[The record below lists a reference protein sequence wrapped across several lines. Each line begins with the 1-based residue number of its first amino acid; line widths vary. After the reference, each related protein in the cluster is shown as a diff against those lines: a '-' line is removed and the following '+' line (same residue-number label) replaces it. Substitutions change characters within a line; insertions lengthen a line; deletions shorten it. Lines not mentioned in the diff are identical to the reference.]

1 MTRFIIEGGIPLK
14 GEVIIRGAKNSG
26 FKLLIS
32 SMFSDNTCMISN
44 LTKAGETKIALSVIK
59 YLGGKYEFI
68 GDHSVQINSRHLQK
82 YTLPQGVGKESRAST
97 MFAPALLYR
106 FGEANL
112 PWPGGDKIGNRPL
125 DRHLEGFRSF
135 GVKVEEGEKEIKFKV
150 DKKVKGCHYKFSKPT
165 HTGTDTM
172 IMMASWA
179 EGETIL
185 ENTAQEPEV
194 DDLIDFMN
202 KMGADIKRL
211 SPSVIR
217 IKGVKKFRSARHL
230 VIPDRNEAVTFA
242 CAALGTKGSISIF
255 NIEPLHLIEFNNMLI
270 HAGAKIEIGV
280 NEMKVSF
287 EDILSPTNIET
298 KPHPGFMTDWQ
309 ALWAILMT
317 QARGKSSII
326 ERVYPSRFQYTEE
339 LNKMGAR
346 IKLFNPQ
353 VDDPKEYYY
362 FNPDTDSPDY
372 YHGAYIYGPTKLK
385 GIQMAVND
393 IRAGATLTLAALI
406 AEGKSTILEAEKIDR
421 GYEELDARLTNLGG
435 KISRI

>member
-202 KMGADIKRL
+202 KMGPDIKRL

-326 ERVYPSRFQYTEE
+326 ERVYPSRFQYTQE
-339 LNKMGAR
+339 LNEMGAR

-353 VDDPKEYYY
+353 VDDPREYYY
-362 FNPDTDSPDY
+362 FNPNTDSPDY

-385 GIQMAVND
+385 GTQMTVND

-435 KISRI
+435 RINRI

>member
-1 MTRFIIEGGIPLK
+1 
-14 GEVIIRGAKNSG
+14 
-26 FKLLIS
+26 
-32 SMFSDNTCMISN
+32 
-44 LTKAGETKIALSVIK
+44 
-59 YLGGKYEFI
+59 
-68 GDHSVQINSRHLQK
+68 
-82 YTLPQGVGKESRAST
+82 
-97 MFAPALLYR
+97 
-106 FGEANL
+106 
-112 PWPGGDKIGNRPL
+112 
-125 DRHLEGFRSF
+125 
-135 GVKVEEGEKEIKFKV
+135 
-150 DKKVKGCHYKFSKPT
+150 
-165 HTGTDTM
+165 
-172 IMMASWA
+172 
-179 EGETIL
+179 
-185 ENTAQEPEV
+185 
-194 DDLIDFMN
+194 
-202 KMGADIKRL
+202 
-211 SPSVIR
+211 
-217 IKGVKKFRSARHL
+217 
-230 VIPDRNEAVTFA
+230 
-242 CAALGTKGSISIF
+242 
-255 NIEPLHLIEFNNMLI
+255 
-270 HAGAKIEIGV
+270 
-280 NEMKVSF
+280 MKVSF

-326 ERVYPSRFQYTEE
+326 ERVYPSRFQYTQE

>member
-14 GEVIIRGAKNSG
+14 GEAIIRGAKNSG

-32 SMFSDNTCMISN
+32 SMFSDNTCLISN
-44 LTKAGETKIALSVIK
+44 LTKAGETKIALSIIK
-59 YLGGKYEFI
+59 YLGGEYEFI
-68 GDHSVQINSRHLQK
+68 GDHSVQINSRHMK
-82 YTLPQGVGKESRAST
+82 KNALPQGVGKESRAST

-106 FGEANL
+106 FGEAKL

-125 DRHLEGFRSF
+125 DRHFEGFKSF
-135 GVKVEEGEKEIKFKV
+135 GVNIEEGEKEIKFKI
-150 DKKVKGCHYKFSKPT
+150 DKKIKGCRYKFSKPT

-194 DDLIDFMN
+194 DDLISFMN

-270 HAGAKIEIGV
+270 RAGAKIEIGV

-298 KPHPGFMTDWQ
+298 IPHPGFMTDWQ
-309 ALWAILMT
+309 ALWATLMT

-326 ERVYPSRFQYTEE
+326 ERVYPNRFQYVQE
-339 LNKMGAR
+339 LNEMGAR

-353 VDDPKEYYY
+353 IDDPKEYYY
-362 FNPDTDSPDY
+362 FNPDTDDPNY

-385 GIQMAVND
+385 GKQMRVND

-406 AEGKSTILEAEKIDR
+406 ANGKSIILDAEKIER
-421 GYEELDARLTNLGG
+421 GYEELDARLRNLGG
-435 KISRI
+435 KINKI